1 MNADQE
7 SVPTLKKEVA
17 QLWEAYRRG
26 PDTSPLTAAS
36 EETAALRALEERH
49 GELMRQRDVLRA
61 NRKQRSVSMLPRSA
75 VFGAIASV
83 VGAVVGAAISV
94 WATPLVAEW
103 SADGSPELGLGLVA
117 ASLVGLALSL
127 RRV

>member
-7 SVPTLKKEVA
+7 SVPALQKEVA
-17 QLWEAYRRG
+17 RLWEAYRRG
-26 PDTSPLTAAS
+26 PDTLPLTVPS
-36 EETAALRALEERH
+36 EEAAALRALEERH

-61 NRKQRSVSMLPRSA
+61 SRKQRSVSMLPRSA

-83 VGAVVGAAISV
+83 IGTVVGAALSV
-94 WATPLVAEW
+94 WATPMVAEW

-117 ASLVGLALSL
+117 ASLVGLVISL